1 MEVMI
6 ANPEVADGPELAR
19 PITSVPTPPDS
30 LEEAGLS
37 DEFVGGLVLKAL
49 NVRGT
54 ALGFDLFDMLAL
66 PMGVLD
72 EVIQQ
77 LQEQRLVEVH
87 TTKGPRRGEWVFKL
101 TGAGRTRA
109 SEELAMCRYVGPAP
123 VPFEDFRK
131 WVELQSAERARVTEQ
146 DLQEALDGIVVPDS
160 MVEQLGPAI
169 NSGRSLFLFGDPGNG
184 KTLLAERIARLFG
197 DRYYVPY
204 AVLVDGS
211 VMVVHDPVHHHF
223 GLPDEAAAE
232 APVSRNG
239 VPSDILRALPE
250 HDRRYAEARRPVVIT
265 GGELTLDQLDLQW
278 DPMGRMYQA
287 PPQLKAAGGVL
298 VVDDLGRQRVPV
310 RDLLNRWV
318 VPLEHRE
325 DYLTLGT
332 GKKIV
337 VPFDCFVIFSTNLDP
352 SELGDEAFLRRIHY
366 KIEVTDPDRGEYERI
381 FRACCDEREIPFETY
396 ALEYL
401 FDEVYGKGTAEPR
414 RCHPRDVLDHLQ
426 NLAEYRREP
435 VRLSRDLIE
444 QACRSYF
451 LPLS

>member
-169 NSGRSLFLFGDPGNG
+169 NSGRSLFLFGDPGHG
-184 KTLLAERIARLFG
+184 KTLL
-197 DRYYVPY
+197 
-204 AVLVDGS
+204 
-211 VMVVHDPVHHHF
+211 
-223 GLPDEAAAE
+223 
-232 APVSRNG
+232 
-239 VPSDILRALPE
+239 
-250 HDRRYAEARRPVVIT
+250 
-265 GGELTLDQLDLQW
+265 
-278 DPMGRMYQA
+278 
-287 PPQLKAAGGVL
+287 
-298 VVDDLGRQRVPV
+298 
-310 RDLLNRWV
+310 
-318 VPLEHRE
+318 
-325 DYLTLGT
+325 
-332 GKKIV
+332 
-337 VPFDCFVIFSTNLDP
+337 
-352 SELGDEAFLRRIHY
+352 
-366 KIEVTDPDRGEYERI
+366 
-381 FRACCDEREIPFETY
+381 
-396 ALEYL
+396 
-401 FDEVYGKGTAEPR
+401 
-414 RCHPRDVLDHLQ
+414 
-426 NLAEYRREP
+426 
-435 VRLSRDLIE
+435 
-444 QACRSYF
+444 
-451 LPLS
+451 